1 MGRIGWM
8 LAGGLT
14 VVAVQA
20 TTAADE
26 CRMESFVSGG
36 DCSKGT
42 VEVRLD
48 CLNWQ
53 VTQIKRRLDGEV
65 SRIVPLGPPQ

>member
-8 LAGGLT
+8 LVGGIVAL
-14 VVAVQA
+14 AVQA
-20 TTAADE
+20 TNAADE
-26 CRMESFVSGG
+26 KSAIELFAGSG

-42 VEVRLD
+42 IEVRLD

-53 VTQIKRRLDGEV
+53 VEQLKRRLDGRDGRV
-65 SRIVPLGPPQ
+65 MPLGQ